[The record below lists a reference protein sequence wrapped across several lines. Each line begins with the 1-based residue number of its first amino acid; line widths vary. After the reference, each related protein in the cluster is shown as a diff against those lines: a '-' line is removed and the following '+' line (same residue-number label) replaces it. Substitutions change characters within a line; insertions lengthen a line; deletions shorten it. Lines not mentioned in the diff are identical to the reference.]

1 MVEKYSNKVKQIINV
16 AYEAYHGKKRDGI
29 PYICYLINV
38 ADDYDDDVMIV
49 WFLNNIITNTGIP
62 YRLIDELDISKE
74 CKEAVQLLEYD
85 GKTSLEKYVATLKSN
100 RLARIVK
107 SHELRYMM
115 KYECRNDPDK
125 VEELRKARDII
136 SNYMRDERKKCSRKS
151 ENESEE

>member
-1 MVEKYSNKVKQIINV
+1 MVEKYSEKVKQIINV

-49 WFLNNIITNTGIP
+49 WFLNNIMTNTGIP
-62 YRLIDELDISKE
+62 YRLIDDLDISKE

-85 GKTSLEKYVATLKSN
+85 GKVSLEEYVTSLKSN

-107 SHELRYMM
+107 SHELRYMV
-115 KYECRNDPDK
+115 KYECKDDPEK
-125 VEELRKARDII
+125 VEELRRARDII
-136 SNYMRDERKKCSRKS
+136 SNYMREEGKKRKQWII
-151 ENESEE
+151 